1 MVKGAWGGL
10 WPISLQLIVGILL
23 LVYAI
28 LRWRTL

>member
-1 MVKGAWGGL
+1 MVRGAWDGF
-10 WPISLQLIVGILL
+10 WPVSVQLVVGVLL